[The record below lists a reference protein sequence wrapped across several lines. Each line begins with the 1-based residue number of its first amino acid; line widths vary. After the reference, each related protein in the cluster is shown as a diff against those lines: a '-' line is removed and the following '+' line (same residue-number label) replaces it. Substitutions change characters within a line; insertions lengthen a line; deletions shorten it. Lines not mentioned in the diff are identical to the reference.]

1 MGFSNDDGCGHDAA
15 TLASSATTA
24 SESSITPMSIVGKIL
39 QDAEHDLDNSEW
51 PGMMGT
57 VLHPVRDTFWL
68 PPLRFFNQH
77 IAPIATS
84 ALPST
89 IDHAVGAVVGVT
101 SGAIRFTYGILP
113 HIPSLSEFA
122 VQEIE
127 TTSLLTFNRLPS
139 RDSVSD
145 AISQLFSLFGFVLN
159 SILDLLTNPA
169 QKYSAFLN
177 TIKMFAAFL
186 MRTGITTELSNAIAT
201 RNAVTNMMLVARIQ
215 GSLDDSRRADV
226 AFRTPPFTPK
236 EEMHLLQES
245 KRHLQYATAAYGTFQ
260 ISASDSLPQDH
271 QQQQKG
277 PLMAAGIIDDAMDQL
292 QKKFRRRIAKYL
304 GLAEEDILYMTSPGE
319 ELSVI
324 PHFVAI
330 EKATKSLILALRGT
344 NSLTGVF
351 TDIDA
356 TTSM

>member
-271 QQQQKG
+271 QQQQK
-277 PLMAAGIIDDAMDQL
+277 AAGIIDDAMDQL